1 MNPLLIG
8 ILGLLA
14 FSVAA
19 ALLRERA
26 VSNASD
32 ETYGA
37 LVAITS
43 RDRVAVV
50 GCLVTL
56 LVAFAGARYLFALS
70 QTAEASLFIGFVT
83 LWLATVLWQTVRS
96 FRAVRELDFSG
107 TFRRLFYAST
117 SCQLVAYVFLGGAMA
132 LTVFVKV

>member
-1 MNPLLIG
+1 MTPLLIG

-19 ALLRERA
+19 ALFRERA
-26 VSNASD
+26 VSNASH

-37 LVAITS
+37 LVVKTS
-43 RDRVAVV
+43 RDRIAVV
-50 GCLVTL
+50 GWLVTL
-56 LVAFAGARYLFALS
+56 LVAFAGARYLFVLS
-70 QTAEASLFIGFVT
+70 QTAEATLFIGFLK
-83 LWLATVLWQTVRS
+83 LWLAMLLWQAIRC
-96 FRAVRELDFSG
+96 FRAVRELHFSG

>member
-19 ALLRERA
+19 ALFRERA
-26 VSNASD
+26 VSNASH

-37 LVAITS
+37 LVAKTS
-43 RDRVAVV
+43 RDRIAVV

-56 LVAFAGARYLFALS
+56 LVAFAGARYLFVLS
-70 QTAEASLFIGFVT
+70 RTAEATLFIGFLT
-83 LWLATVLWQTVRS
+83 LWLAMLLWQAIRS

-107 TFRRLFYAST
+107 AFRRLFYAST

>member
-1 MNPLLIG
+1 MLIG

-26 VSNASD
+26 VSNASH

-43 RDRVAVV
+43 RDRVAVN
-50 GCLVTL
+50 
-56 LVAFAGARYLFALS
+56 
-70 QTAEASLFIGFVT
+70 
-83 LWLATVLWQTVRS
+83 
-96 FRAVRELDFSG
+96 
-107 TFRRLFYAST
+107 ST
-117 SCQLVAYVFLGGAMA
+117 SQRTLSLRIRRRSIDEARLSKLVSLPSRV
-132 LTVFVKV
+132 